1 MVKDENPCAAKCKAN
16 LASLQKAAKLFDK
29 DVAALK
35 GMLSQYKAKKDL
47 STEQQASRDILA
59 DGLSNFKAI
68 QDEAS
73 DMIEVLKQMPDNE
86 DKEAAEPMAV
96 KSTAFV
102 AGFQGYLDAA
112 RQVKKECSLK

>member
-1 MVKDENPCAAKCKAN
+1 MAAKCKAN
-16 LASLQKAAKLFDK
+16 MACLQKASKLFEK
-29 DVAALK
+29 DVAALRS
-35 GMLSQYKAKKDL
+35 MLSQYKAKKEL
-47 STEQQASRDILA
+47 SEEQQVSRDKLA
-59 DGLSNFKAI
+59 EGISNFNAVL
-68 QDEAS
+68 DEAS

-86 DKEAAEPMAV
+86 DKEVAEPMAG